1 MRMALAA
8 SLLLLGTL
16 SGCTTIY
23 FDKGK
28 DVRSTVVSER
38 WHHNFAFALYEGSDP
53 VNLKQECGDKTWV
66 SVKTEVGFLNGL
78 AAVPV
83 NALTL
88 IGGIWYPKT
97 VEVACK

>member
-1 MRMALAA
+1 MKMALAA
-8 SLLLLGTL
+8 SLLLLGAL

-28 DVRSTVVSER
+28 DVRSTVVTER
-38 WHHNFAFALYEGSDP
+38 WHHNFAFALYEGSAP

-66 SVKTEVGFLNGL
+66 SVKTEETFLNVL